1 MSKYKGLIEDIKE
14 KQAGAMP
21 PAKTAANPSPPLPP
35 PASESRKQPTD
46 KRKPGRPKGGKSSN
60 PEFVQATAYVE
71 EAVLIAV
78 KKALLDERGA
88 DFSSLVNDLLKK
100 WVKSRT

>member
-1 MSKYKGLIEDIKE
+1 MSKYKGLMEDIKE
-14 KQAGAMP
+14 RQGGGSEP
-21 PAKTAANPSPPLPP
+21 PPPSPAPP
-35 PASESRKQPTD
+35 IEAARTPKAIIP
-46 KRKPGRPKGGKSSN
+46 KRKAGRPKGGKSSD
-60 PEFVQATAYVE
+60 PDFVQTTAYVE

-78 KKALLDERGA
+78 KKSLLDDRSM

>member
-1 MSKYKGLIEDIKE
+1 MGKYKGLLEDIKE
-14 KQAGAMP
+14 KQAGGVSAP
-21 PAKTAANPSPPLPP
+21 EPPLPP
-35 PASESRKQPTD
+35 SPAPLPPTSESPKASPG

-60 PEFVQATAYVE
+60 PDFVQTTAYVE
-71 EAVLIAV
+71 EAVHLAV
-78 KKALLDERGA
+78 KKALVDVKDM

>member
-1 MSKYKGLIEDIKE
+1 MSKYKGLIDDIKE
-14 KQAGAMP
+14 KQAGGIPSAE
-21 PAKTAANPSPPLPP
+21 TATPSPAPR
-35 PASESRKQPTD
+35 PATISTPESSIE
-46 KRKPGRPKGGKSSN
+46 KRRPGRPKGGKSSN

-78 KKALLDERGA
+78 KKALLDVRDT

>member
-14 KQAGAMP
+14 KQAGAAP
-21 PAKTAANPSPPLPP
+21 PAETVPNPSPALLP

-71 EAVLIAV
+71 ETVLIAV